1 MTESDAYN
9 RYIRDISTYPRIS
22 PEREVELSRIIQTC
36 SNAEQVEAA
45 VSELIHANL
54 RLVVHCQKEFEK
66 YHVSVRIT
74 ALDLI
79 AEGNVGLMKA
89 AQNYDTG
96 GGGESTDD
104 PVRFSTYACKCIKS
118 HMIRAIKKARFIHIP
133 EHHFGYWSEIETL
146 QRENGNALSDA
157 DLRERMDVSEEALAL
172 IKLSANSGV
181 CMLEDLPSEGP
192 DSSWNEFIASE
203 NTPCPDEEAEGNDL
217 RAFLLREMDSLAPR
231 TRQIISMLYFNEK
244 SPTLKDI
251 SLMFD
256 ISSERCRQICLQ
268 GLQRLKRQML
278 TRRHGISPD
287 LAGKAFAA

>member
-22 PEREVELSRIIQTC
+22 PDREVELSRIIQTC
-36 SNAEQVEAA
+36 GNAEQVEAA

-96 GGGESTDD
+96 ACGESTDG
-104 PVRFSTYACKCIKS
+104 PVRFSTYAFKCIKS

-146 QRENGNALSDA
+146 QRENGNVLTDA

-217 RAFLLREMDSLAPR
+217 RAFLLQEMDSLAPR

-278 TRRHGISPD
+278 TRRRGISPD
-287 LAGKAFAA
+287 LAGKAVAA

>member
-1 MTESDAYN
+1 MTESDAFN
-9 RYIRDISTYPRIS
+9 RYIQDISAYPRIS
-22 PEREVELSRIIQTC
+22 PDREVELSRIIQTC
-36 SNAEQVEAA
+36 GNAEQVEAA

-66 YHVSVRIT
+66 YHVSVSIT

-96 GGGESTDD
+96 GGGESPDA

-146 QRENGNALSDA
+146 QRENGNVLTDS
-157 DLRERMDVSEEALAL
+157 DLRDRMDISEEALAL
-172 IKLSANSGV
+172 IKFSATTGV
-181 CMLEDLPSEGP
+181 CMLEDLPFEGP

-203 NTPCPDEEAEGNDL
+203 NTICPDEEAEGNDL
-217 RAFLLREMDSLAPR
+217 RAFLLREMDCLAPR

-268 GLQRLKRQML
+268 GLQRLKRQMI

-287 LAGKAFAA
+287 LASKAYAA